1 MLLLPYGQVQ
11 PDTHVVPTG
20 NYVIGLGNYVIV
32 TDPKPGIS

>member
-11 PDTHVVPTG
+11 PDTPRSHG

-32 TDPKPGIS
+32 IDTLPGIS